1 MISWA
6 CAWKTYDLNPAQ
18 SLILVKTFHD
28 KKEAMAY
35 LDAVRSSDSL
45 LKDIPGEQITPIII
59 SSGNLNILKSDK
71 SADLYLKF
79 FTENYR

>member
-1 MISWA
+1 VDISE
-6 CAWKTYDLNPAQ
+6 LNPRQ
-18 SLILVKTFHD
+18 NLVLVKTFHD
-28 KKEAMAY
+28 KNAAMDY
-35 LDAVRSSDSL
+35 FNAVRSSETL
-45 LKDIPGEQITPIII
+45 LKDIPGEEITPIII